1 MGIVI
6 PAAMIPPRE
15 RVSPMPAARVP
26 KRRMPTETGS
36 IRTSNCSARLWS
48 RSARSRPFWSESH
61 SSPKENASEISSSP
75 ARWLG
80 FTNEPRRRLRPS
92 PVTEA

>member
-26 KRRMPTETGS
+26 KRRMAAETGS
-36 IRTSNCSARLWS
+36 IRTSSCSERLCS
-48 RSARSRPFWSESH
+48 RSARSRPFCSASH
-61 SSPKENASEISSSP
+61 SRPKANASEISRRP
-75 ARWLG
+75 ARWFGL
-80 FTNEPRRRLRPS
+80 TKEPRRRLRPS